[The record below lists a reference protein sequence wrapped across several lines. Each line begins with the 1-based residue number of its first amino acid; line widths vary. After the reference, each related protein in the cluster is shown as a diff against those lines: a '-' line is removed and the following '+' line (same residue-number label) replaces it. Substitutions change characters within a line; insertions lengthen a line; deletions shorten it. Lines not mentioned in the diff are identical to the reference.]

1 MNNYLCYHVHQHS
14 VQPIYVRQTPTVVLH
29 TQQRMPITLDLP
41 PQNIV
46 LRNEEPQPIIVRQ
59 QNPNVM
65 IQNESYG
72 CPINALSMDPMHP
85 MNNTTMNHTN
95 NMNIS
100 TEITSRTPN
109 FLNNLG
115 NNVID
120 TTPFDYKSAMHIQE
134 QPLNQTRTI
143 QPFDS
148 IQQYPSQP
156 LGLGGSPPIQVETQG
171 STLIDNDKEI
181 GMAMNIIEGNQ
192 MNKIGTYGYMQ
203 PRSNNNMN
211 PMYMQN
217 NTITTN
223 NPMMNNTSNMIEMN
237 PHNNNSHYN
246 NTPSAYPVM
255 NNYQMEP
262 PTNYANTNALNN
274 PLSYMPSTSI
284 PTPPSIIGNSTMS
297 AKPNTNINIPYGNN
311 TTSYMQNKNTSYT
324 PSMENMNY
332 YNNPYTY

>member
-72 CPINALSMDPMHP
+72 CPINAPSIDQMNP
-85 MNNTTMNHTN
+85 MNNVTMNHTN

-100 TEITSRTPN
+100 TEIASRTSN
-109 FLNNLG
+109 FLNTLG

-120 TTPFDYKSAMHIQE
+120 TTPFDYKSTMNIQE
-134 QPLNQTRTI
+134 QPLNQTRTM

-156 LGLGGSPPIQVETQG
+156 LGLGGSPPGQIEIQG
-171 STLIDNDKEI
+171 SPLIDNDREMGI
-181 GMAMNIIEGNQ
+181 AMNIMEGNQ
-192 MNKIGTYGYMQ
+192 MNKTGTYGYMQ
-203 PRSNNNMN
+203 PRLNNNIN

-223 NPMMNNTSNMIEMN
+223 NPMMNNASSMMEIN
-237 PHNNNSHYN
+237 PHNNNQYN
-246 NTPSAYPVM
+246 NTPSVYPM
-255 NNYQMEP
+255 INNYQMEP
-262 PTNYANTNALNN
+262 PTTYATNTGLNN
-274 PLSYMPSTSI
+274 PMSYMPSASMSTPTSI
-284 PTPPSIIGNSTMS
+284 VGNSPMS
-297 AKPNTNINIPYGNN
+297 TKPNTNINIPYGNN
-311 TTSYMQNKNTSYT
+311 TSYMQNKNTNFT

-332 YNNPYTY
+332 YNNPYAY